1 MLSRA
6 FYDDPHQLSGK
17 ASKVLSVLCVAT
29 VMIGCIIFVGLITVQ
44 TLYLSKRVRQSGIIF
59 PNPPYS
65 KNDDCL
71 HFLVIGDFGRGN
83 DMQKQ
88 IAKVMGDYCQ
98 ENNGCD
104 FVIGTGD
111 NIYPDG
117 VTSVNDE
124 QFKTKFEDIYT
135 HPSLNNI
142 DFYLVLGNHD
152 YRSNPQAEIE
162 YTKLSKK
169 WKILD
174 YFYELKK
181 KSRLGGF
188 ELSLV
193 FTDTNPFH
201 KLFFWD
207 PYINSTALNEQKK
220 RIPDQLNWLKQTLT
234 SHEPRGESTWS
245 IVVGHSPVY
254 SSSAHYDSQPL
265 IDNFE
270 PLFKE
275 YQVPLYLCGHDHY
288 LGWLAN
294 RLITNEKEKTQ
305 YVVSGAAGGQ
315 IYERMKYNAN
325 LLNYYIGPGGFFS
338 VEVQKEFI
346 FVRALDENGKEVF
359 KFRIDK

>member
-1 MLSRA
+1 
-6 FYDDPHQLSGK
+6 
-17 ASKVLSVLCVAT
+17 
-29 VMIGCIIFVGLITVQ
+29 
-44 TLYLSKRVRQSGIIF
+44 
-59 PNPPYS
+59 
-65 KNDDCL
+65 
-71 HFLVIGDFGRGN
+71 
-83 DMQKQ
+83 MQKQ

-325 LLNYYIGPGGFFS
+325 LLNYYIGPGGKVS
-338 VEVQKEFI
+338 EYI
-346 FVRALDENGKEVF
+346 NNFV
-359 KFRIDK
+359 